1 MHWVVLD
8 GLTPQLTHPLL
19 QLIADGE
26 LTLKNGSKLLLPKS
40 CRLIVELP
48 SLDCTS
54 PALLS
59 FASLVHCSGDMLS
72 YNAVINTWLDR
83 APMQH
88 NLSAIRWVLQLW
100 AGLP

>member
-8 GLTPQLTHPLL
+8 GLAPLLTQPLL

-48 SLDCTS
+48 SLDYTS

-59 FASLVHCSGDMLS
+59 FASLVHCSGDTLS

-83 APMQH
+83 APTQH
-88 NLSAIRWVLQLW
+88 NLSAIRQVLQ
-100 AGLP
+100 